1 LLERRT
7 LGQIPPQPHTVF
19 KVKEKVMTEYV
30 FTRDGFAGGFTISY
44 HEDAPTNMNGAA
56 FLSVDYSRLVG
67 SAVSFNEVPN
77 ARRHIKTWEAKLG
90 KDLVDCRTA
99 IWVNETCRMSA
110 VRGNVHS
117 EYAFSNGQ
125 FDELWFIYEGKGK
138 LLTLLGTIDYG
149 PNDYIL
155 IPRGTAYK
163 FENQGNFEAFLT
175 EGSPAIEIP
184 GEYKNPHGQLKLE
197 APFTHRDFRSPE
209 RLLTEKE
216 QNQFLNIASLVSN
229 TITMHTYQSSPAK
242 VLGWDGSVYPL
253 AFNILNFLPKT
264 GKIHLP
270 PNLHQTFCSPK
281 NFVVCSFVPRLVD
294 YGEGAIPCP
303 YPHSNV
309 HCDEVIYYVRGN
321 FTSRKGVSE
330 RSASFHPMGLPHGPQ
345 PGNYLASVGHK
356 STDELA
362 VMVDTFMPLYLT
374 RAGLELQDPSYVN
387 SWAE

>member
-1 LLERRT
+1 MLERRT
-7 LGQIPPQPHTVF
+7 LGHLPAKPHTVF
-19 KVKEKVMTEYV
+19 KHNEKIATEYV
-30 FTRDGFAGGFTISY
+30 FTRDGFSGGFTISY
-44 HEDAPTNMNGAA
+44 HLEAPTNMNGAA
-56 FLSVDYSRLVG
+56 LVDFDTSRMLG
-67 SAVSFNEVPN
+67 IAVPFNELPN
-77 ARRHIKTWEAKLG
+77 ARRHIKTWEAKEG
-90 KDLVDCRTA
+90 KDLLDSRTA
-99 IWVNETCRMSA
+99 IWLNETTRLSV
-110 VRGNVHS
+110 VRGQVQS

-125 FDELWFIYEGKGK
+125 FDELWFIYEGKGT
-138 LLTLLGTIDYG
+138 LLTMLGTLDYR
-149 PNDYIL
+149 PNDYVL

-163 FENQGNFEAFLT
+163 FLNQGKFEAFLT

-184 GEYKNPHGQLKLE
+184 MEYKNPHGQLKLE
-197 APFTHRDFRSPE
+197 APFTHRDFQSPQK
-209 RLLTEKE
+209 LLTEKE
-216 QNQFLNIASLVSN
+216 QDQFLKIASLVSN
-229 TITMHTYQSSPAK
+229 TITMHSYQSSPAK
-242 VLGWDGSVYPL
+242 VIGWDGSVYPL
-253 AFNILNFLPKT
+253 VFPILNFVPKT
-264 GKIHLP
+264 GRIHLP
-270 PNLHQTFCSPK
+270 PNLHQTFLSPK

-362 VMVDTFMPLYLT
+362 VMIDTFQPLHLT
-374 RAGLELQDPSYVN
+374 KAALELQDLSYVN